1 MPLPYAPRMRT
12 TRFTVAM
19 PRPETHLYEIT
30 MEIDPGN
37 ATTLDLVLPVWT
49 PGSYLVR
56 EFSRH
61 IRDFSSKE
69 RGRGGR
75 GARDIPAVK
84 VAKNVWRLSLPS
96 KKSSSSSSSSILV
109 SYRVYAHELTV
120 RTSHLDASHGY
131 GNGANLFFYVEGRK
145 DELQEVAFRLPR
157 GWKTSMAL
165 PSRGGVFR
173 ASSYDELVD
182 SPFECGTHRT
192 FDFRVKGVPHTLA
205 IWGSGNEDAARLVRD
220 LKKLVGAAASL
231 FGGLPY
237 ERYLF
242 LAHLTPGAR
251 GGLEHRAS
259 QSVGVD
265 PWAFQPEKAYRDTL
279 LLFSHELFHAWN
291 VKRIRPQALGPFDYT
306 KEVHTKDLWAMEGI
320 TSYYE
325 VLLAVRAGLLTPA
338 QGFEEWM
345 TSWTGHVETPGRA
358 VQSAEMASFDTWIRF
373 YRPDENS
380 VNVAES
386 YYRRGQLLGLALDL
400 TLRGASRGRRGLDD
414 VMRLLWR
421 RWGSKGR
428 SYPAG
433 AVEDAVARTL
443 GSAAKA
449 RRFFDRYVRG
459 TQTPDLA
466 KLLPAAGLTQRL
478 VPEAE
483 EGVTDESPVKTRG
496 DFGWKTKVDAGRL
509 TVAEVRE
516 GGAAQRG
523 GVNAGDE
530 IVAVDGVRAS
540 EDFLRRKAVEAG
552 PGARVRVTVFRRER
566 LLDLGLVLAA
576 RKAGVWKIAP
586 AKDATPAAKRLA
598 RRWLRAP
605 LG

>member
-1 MPLPYAPRMRT
+1 MRT

-30 MEIDPGN
+30 MEIDPGR
-37 ATTLDLVLPVWT
+37 ATVLELVLPVWT

-61 IRDFSSKE
+61 IRDLSAKGKN
-69 RGRGGR
+69 GRPL
-75 GARDIPAVK
+75 PALK
-84 VAKNVWRLSLPS
+84 VEKNRWRLSLPS
-96 KKSSSSSSSSILV
+96 KKSESPGLVSI

-120 RTSHLDASHGY
+120 RTSHLDATHGY

-145 DELQEVAFRLPR
+145 DEPMEVAFRLPR

-165 PSRGGVFR
+165 PARGGVFR
-173 ASSYDELVD
+173 AASYDELVD

-192 FDFRVKGVPHTLA
+192 FEFRVKGVPHTLA
-205 IWGSGNEDAARLVRD
+205 IWGTGNDDAPRLVKD
-220 LKKLVGAAASL
+220 LRKLVAEAASL

-242 LAHLTPGAR
+242 LAHLAPGAR

-259 QSVGVD
+259 QSVAID
-265 PWAFQPEKAYRDTL
+265 PWAFKPEKAYRDTL

-291 VKRIRPQALGPFDYT
+291 VKRIRPEALGPFDYT
-306 KEVHTKDLWAMEGI
+306 KEVHTRDLWAMEGI

-325 VLLAVRAGLLTPA
+325 VLLAVRSGLLTPA

-345 TSWTGHVETPGRA
+345 TSWTGHLETPGRT

-400 TLRGASRGRRGLDD
+400 TIRGATAGRRGLDD
-414 VMRLLWR
+414 VMRLMWR
-421 RWGSKGR
+421 RWGSKGKG
-428 SYPAG
+428 YPEG
-433 AVEDAVARTL
+433 AVEDAAGRVLASR
-443 GSAAKA
+443 AKA

-459 TQTPDLA
+459 TGSPDLA
-466 KLLPAAGLTQRL
+466 RLLPAAGLALNL

-483 EGVTDESPVKTRG
+483 EGVTDADPVKTRG
-496 DFGWKTKVDAGRL
+496 SFGWKLKTENGRL
-509 TVAEVRE
+509 LVSEVLER
-516 GGAAQRG
+516 GAAQKG

-530 IVAVDGVRAS
+530 LVAVDDIRAT
-540 EDFLRRKAVEAG
+540 EDFLRRKAVETG
-552 PGARVRVTVFRRER
+552 PGARVRVTVLRRDRVTTFR
-566 LLDLGLVLAA
+566 LTLGA

-586 AKDATPAAKRLA
+586 AKGAAPAAKRLA
-598 RRWLRAP
+598 RRWLGSPVSA
-605 LG
+605 